1 MTNRR
6 MFVEGEFQPPESPR
20 EAAHRMMA
28 RLDEEAAKRGMAV
41 TGDVT
46 ILASDESIFGAPRV
60 MRLEADVVT
69 R

>member
-1 MTNRR
+1 MAKR
-6 MFVEGEFQPPESPR
+6 MYVEGEFQPPESPR

-28 RLDEEAAKRGMAV
+28 RLDEEAAKHGMAV
-41 TGDVT
+41 AGDVT
-46 ILASDESIFGAPRV
+46 IMASEESVFGAPRV